1 MNAVD
6 RNALVLSGGG
16 ARAAYQVGCLRQIA
30 REIPEYR
37 PKIITGVSAGAIN
50 AVYLASFQGQW
61 SSAVDSLMET
71 WLQLET
77 RKVYH
82 TDLGRILQRILFVL
96 GRFLTGGRLGA
107 NNLRG
112 MVDNQPLE
120 DFLKDVLKHK
130 NTVLQGIDENIKSHV
145 LEAIAII
152 GTEYSSGHSVAWV
165 QGAGQNIW
173 NRSQVKAKATK
184 LSVDHVMASSAL
196 PFFFPAV
203 SIDDV
208 WFGDGGIRLN
218 APLSPAM
225 HLGASKILAVSPRV
239 IPGKEDSKL
248 VEEYPSPGQ
257 VAGVLLN
264 SIFLDLLDYDALQM
278 NRINR
283 LLDKMNQ
290 DEADEFRRVEVM
302 VLRPKKDLGKLASE
316 HELSLPKLFRYM
328 ERGLAGKDSRSADA
342 LSMVIFEKDYI
353 DLLIRFGEEDTEER
367 MTEIREFLT

>member
-61 SSAVDSLMET
+61 SNAVDSLMET

-77 RKVYH
+77 RKVYR
-82 TDLGRILQRILFVL
+82 TDLVRILQRIFYVL
-96 GRFLTGGRLGA
+96 GRFLTGGRLEA

-120 DFLKDVLKHK
+120 DFLKNVLKHK
-130 NTVLQGIDENIKSHV
+130 NTVLQGIDENIKSQV
-145 LEAIAII
+145 LESIAII

-203 SIDDV
+203 SIGDV
-208 WFGDGGIRLN
+208 WYCDGGIRLN

-239 IPGKEDSKL
+239 IPDKEGSEL

-264 SIFLDLLDYDALQM
+264 SIFLDLLDYDSLQM

-283 LLDKMNQ
+283 LLDKINR

-302 VLRPKKDLGKLASE
+302 VLRPKKDLGKLAAE
-316 HELSLPKLFRYM
+316 HELSLPKLFRHM